1 MSKTILVTVLLIVAQ
16 FSTIIRDW
24 ITRTTEFH
32 LERSDHDI
40 SDCGETKNSSR
51 HHFKYISQKDKTR
64 FENLAPKCFSRS
76 LMFDSNKI

>member
-32 LERSDHDI
+32 LERSGHDI
-40 SDCGETKNSSR
+40 SDYGETKNFSR
-51 HHFKYISQKDKTR
+51 HHFKYIS
-64 FENLAPKCFSRS
+64 
-76 LMFDSNKI
+76 